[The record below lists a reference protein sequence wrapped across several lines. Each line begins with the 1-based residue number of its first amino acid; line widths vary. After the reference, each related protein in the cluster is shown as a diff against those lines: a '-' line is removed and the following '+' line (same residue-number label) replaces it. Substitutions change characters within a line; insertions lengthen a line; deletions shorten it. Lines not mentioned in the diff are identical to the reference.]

1 MDIEQLIYTGTIL
14 LISIMLYVIV
24 HYLVKQGSVTKRLR
38 ENNNTYI
45 LTAFSYVKYIYFL
58 IISLILLQLNGVN
71 VSAMLAGL
79 GIAGVVIGL
88 AVQDA
93 LKDIIRGINIISE
106 GYFKV
111 GDVVKYGD
119 IIGEVIELRIKTT
132 KIRDIYSDNIVSLAN
147 RNIEKV
153 EMLTKTIN
161 LNVPMSYDVS
171 LKDAEKCM
179 TDMVKDVLKIEGV
192 DEAEY
197 RGVTELAKSCV
208 EYRLYVGCNPLHRV
222 PIRRKVLR
230 QILVTLDKHNIKV
243 PYEQLDVHTKKN

>member
-1 MDIEQLIYTGTIL
+1 MDLEHLVYTGTIL
-14 LISIMLYVIV
+14 MISIMLYVIV
-24 HYLVKQGSVTKRLR
+24 HYIFKQSSVTKKLR

-45 LTAFSYVKYIYFL
+45 LTIFSYVKYIYFL
-58 IISLILLQLNGVN
+58 LISLVLLQLNGVN
-71 VSAMLAGL
+71 VSAMLAGV
-79 GIAGVVIGL
+79 GIVGIVVGL

-119 IIGEVIELRIKTT
+119 IVGEVIELRIKTT
-132 KIRDIYSDNIVSLAN
+132 KIRDIYTDNIVSLAN

-153 EMLTKTIN
+153 EVLTKTIN
-161 LNVPMSYDVS
+161 LNVPMPYEVS
-171 LKDAEKCM
+171 VKDAEKCM
-179 TDMVKDVLKIEGV
+179 VEMVKDVIKIDGV

-197 RGVTELAKSCV
+197 RGVTELSKSCI

-230 QILVTLDKHNIKV
+230 QILLTMDKHNIKV
-243 PYEQLDVHTKKN
+243 PYEQLDIHNKD

>member
-1 MDIEQLIYTGTIL
+1 MDIEHAIYTGTIL

-24 HYLVKQGSVTKRLR
+24 HYIMKQSSVAKKLR
-38 ENNNTYI
+38 ENNNNYI
-45 LTAFSYVKYIYFL
+45 LTIFSYVKYIYFL
-58 IISLILLQLNGVN
+58 LVSLVLLQLNGVN
-71 VSAMLAGL
+71 VSAMLAGV
-79 GIAGVVIGL
+79 GIVGIVVGL

-106 GYFKV
+106 GYFKR

-119 IIGEVIELRIKTT
+119 IVGEVIELRIKTT
-132 KIRDIYSDNIVSLAN
+132 KIRDIYTDNIVSLAN

-153 EMLTKTIN
+153 EVLTKTIN
-161 LNVPMSYDVS
+161 LNVPIPYEVS

-179 TDMVKDVLKIEGV
+179 VDMVKDVIRIDGV

-197 RGVTELAKSCV
+197 RGITELGKSWI
-208 EYRLYVGCNPLHRV
+208 EYRLYVGCDPLHRV

-230 QILVTLDKHNIKV
+230 QILITLEEHNIKI
-243 PYEQLDVHTKKN
+243 PYEQIDVHSKKN